1 MPVTKEGLMVGNGE
15 RLVATDDVEH
25 VDGVGPVVVDVL
37 VFDDSMAV
45 ENVSVAVGG
54 GVVVGGGMMVELV
67 ILDDDDKEC
76 GFVDGNLIVD
86 LVIDDG
92 DDDYDGLTIVYID

>member
-1 MPVTKEGLMVGNGE
+1 MVGNGE

-54 GVVVGGGMMVELV
+54 GVVVGGGMMVELMN
-67 ILDDDDKEC
+67 LDDVEEC
-76 GFVDGNLIVD
+76 GFVDGNLIVE

-92 DDDYDGLTIVYID
+92 DVVYID